1 MNDRPRS
8 KALAKDKGTLDNWSI
23 ISVPYHNEQASA
35 FASPEQVSG
44 TRPAVQGQL
53 RGDEEMIRNNL
64 YVVTSRP
71 IEVEQFGDFVRIYTE
86 SGSVYALGTPH
97 PEYHRLYPDALERL
111 VATLK

>member
-1 MNDRPRS
+1 MKDRVP
-8 KALAKDKGTLDNWSI
+8 KALAVDKGTLDNWSI
-23 ISVPYHNEQASA
+23 ISVPFHDTDATP
-35 FASPEQVSG
+35 FTPPEQVSG

-53 RGDEEMIRNNL
+53 RGDEEMIRKNL
-64 YVVTSRP
+64 YIITSCP
-71 IEVEQFGDFVRIYTE
+71 VEVEQLGDFVRVYTQ